1 MNDSI
6 TLDEHNP
13 QWFADFELERTR
25 IRAALGHVTQG
36 GILEQM
42 HHVGSTSVPGLKA
55 KPVIDMLLEVFPLPK
70 PEMGIPALEK
80 LGYEYRGEAGIA
92 GRLFFRSNPR
102 TRHLHVV
109 EVGTNE
115 FTRDHLLFR
124 DYLRASS
131 SARARYENLKLELA
145 QKYSFDREAYTEGK
159 TDLIR
164 ELLQEATVWHLE
176 VTGFQPVL
184 ELKDLMQGFQA
195 EWCVPSGWAL
205 DAFMGSPSRYHFD
218 LDLLIWREDQ
228 LGLRQ
233 HLLVQGWE
241 LHVPVDGVYHPW
253 AADEFLELP
262 LHQVHARKDG
272 RFLDILLSE
281 RDAEGWRFRRDPQIT
296 HEISSVMLP
305 SSLGVQILAPEIV
318 LLFKSRS
325 SGGDARSKDNQ
336 DFARALG
343 YLRSEA
349 RGWLRLALQKT
360 SPDHVWLAEL

>member
-1 MNDSI
+1 MNDAI
-6 TLDEHNP
+6 KLEAHNP
-13 QWFADFELERTR
+13 QWAKDFELERAR
-25 IRAALGHVTQG
+25 FLAVLGHVTQG
-36 GILEQM
+36 GILEQV
-42 HHVGSTSVPGLKA
+42 HHVGSTSVSGLKA
-55 KPVIDMLLEVFPLPK
+55 KPVIDMLLEVYPLPK
-70 PEMGIPALEK
+70 PEMGIPALEE

-102 TRHLHVV
+102 TRHVHVV
-109 EVGTNE
+109 EAGTNE

-124 DYLRASS
+124 DYLRADSS
-131 SARARYENLKLELA
+131 VRARYENLKLELA
-145 QKYSFDREAYTEGK
+145 QKYPFDREAYLKGK
-159 TDLIR
+159 TELIR
-164 ELLQEATVWHLE
+164 ELLREATVWHLE

-184 ELKDLMQGFQA
+184 ELKQIMQGFQA

-205 DAFMGSPSRYHFD
+205 DAFMGAPSRYHFD

-233 HLLVQGWE
+233 HLLDQGWE
-241 LHVPVDGVYHPW
+241 LHVPVDGVYRLW

-262 LHQVHARKDG
+262 LHQVHARKNG
-272 RFLDILLSE
+272 RFLDVLFAD
-281 RDAEGWRFRRDPQIT
+281 RDQTLWRFRRDPQIT

-305 SSLGVQILAPEIV
+305 SSLGFKILAPEIV

-343 YLRSEA
+343 YLPAKA
-349 RGWLRLALQKT
+349 REWLRLALQKT
-360 SPDHVWLAEL
+360 SPEHAWLAEL

>member
-1 MNDSI
+1 MNDAI
-6 TLDEHNP
+6 KLEAHNP
-13 QWFADFELERTR
+13 QWAKDFELERAR
-25 IRAALGHVTQG
+25 ILAVLGHVTQA
-36 GILEQM
+36 GIFEQA

-55 KPVIDMLLEVFPLPK
+55 KPIIDMLLEVFPLPK
-70 PEMGIPALEK
+70 PEVGIPALEK

-92 GRLFFRSNPR
+92 GRLFFRNNPR

-124 DYLRASS
+124 DYLRANLI
-131 SARARYENLKLELA
+131 ARQRYENLKLELA
-145 QKYSFDREAYTEGK
+145 QQYPFDREAYTTGK

-184 ELKDLMQGFQA
+184 ELKQLMQGFEA

-205 DAFMGSPSRYHFD
+205 DAFVGSPSRYHFD
-218 LDLLIWREDQ
+218 LDLLIFAPDQ

-233 HLLVQGWE
+233 HLLAAGWE

-262 LHQVHARKDG
+262 LHQVHARKEG
-272 RFLDILLSE
+272 RFLDILLSD
-281 RDAEGWRFRRDPQIT
+281 RDAECWRFRRDPEIT

-305 SSLGVQILAPEIV
+305 SSLGFKILASEIV

-325 SGGDARSKDNQ
+325 SGGDARGKDNQ
-336 DFARALG
+336 DFARALPF
-343 YLRSEA
+343 LAPEA
-349 RGWLRLALQKT
+349 QKWLKLALQKT
-360 SPDHVWLAEL
+360 SPEHAWLAKL